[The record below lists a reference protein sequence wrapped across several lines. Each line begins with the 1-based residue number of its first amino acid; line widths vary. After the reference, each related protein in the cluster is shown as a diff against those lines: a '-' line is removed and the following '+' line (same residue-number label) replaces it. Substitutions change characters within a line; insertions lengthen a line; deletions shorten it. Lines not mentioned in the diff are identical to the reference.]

1 MPEAPR
7 ADDRAAACGFSG
19 CLTPTATRMHLRAH
33 EHSNAAELAL
43 VDLPRRFESLVE
55 SIPAIVAYMDLV
67 DRDDPGHSIPLYI
80 SPQIEDLMGYPR
92 EAWLNDDELW
102 LRVLHPEDAERMV
115 HEDARARRTL
125 SSLLAEYRMIARD
138 GRVVWVSEKATV
150 VEDATSGLIYWQGV
164 MVDMTERKRAEE
176 QLAASER
183 QFRSIFDAASI
194 GVMTLGLD
202 GRILEANPMLERV
215 CDYPSGGLHGRP
227 LGDYLEADDGVGLQF
242 DELVAGHRDRCRIE
256 HRFRRRDESRM
267 WCRTVMTL
275 VRDAAQRPAHVVA
288 MLEDISDRKQA
299 EVDLLHRT
307 LHDSLTELPNRIC
320 FHDAVTRAIGE
331 ARAGEELAVLL
342 IDLDRF
348 KEVNDTLGHH
358 YGDRLLCEF
367 AGALSRHLR
376 PPDTVARLGGDEF
389 GVLLQV
395 AGDATI
401 AAKSA
406 VARIETLLAAPYQVE
421 GLPLSVEASIGIARF
436 PQDGSDVAE
445 LLQHADIAMY
455 VAKASGSGHAFYE
468 ASDNGHDRRR
478 LGLLGEL
485 RRAIS
490 ERELVLHYQP
500 KLDLRTKR
508 LDRVEALVR
517 WQHPTL
523 GLLPPA
529 EFIPL
534 AEQTGLINPL
544 TLYVLD
550 EALDQCRRW
559 LAEGREISVSVNVS
573 PRSLNDG
580 GFPAAVAERLR
591 DNQVPAERL
600 LLEVTESAIIFD
612 PARAE
617 ATLRTLSGLGVR
629 LALDDFGTGHSSLTL
644 LGRLPLDQIKID
656 RSFVTNLMT
665 NPGNDV
671 IVRSIISLGHQLG
684 LEVVGEGVE
693 TVEVTARL
701 QQYGC
706 DILQGYTLTP
716 PLPANELEHWLETQ
730 RLEEPNVAS

>member
-1 MPEAPR
+1 MIALR
-7 ADDRAAACGFSG
+7 GAAFG
-19 CLTPTATRMHLRAH
+19 CRPASTAIPMHLRDRH
-33 EHSNAAELAL
+33 HVNAQAKLAL
-43 VDLPRRFESLVE
+43 EDLPRRFESLVE
-55 SIPAIVAYMDLV
+55 RIPGIVAYMDLV
-67 DRDDPGHSIPLYI
+67 DRDDPGHSTPLYI
-80 SPQIEDLMGYPR
+80 SPQIEELMGYPR
-92 EAWLNDDELW
+92 EAWLSDDELW
-102 LRVLHPEDAERMV
+102 LRVLHPEDSERMV
-115 HEDARARRTL
+115 HEDARARGTL

-138 GRVVWVSEKATV
+138 GRVVWVSEKAAV
-150 VEDATSGLIYWQGV
+150 LEDEISGLTYWQGV

-176 QLAASER
+176 GLAASER

-202 GRILEANPMLERV
+202 GRILEANPMLEQV
-215 CDYPSGGLHGRP
+215 CDYPSEALKGQP
-227 LGDYLEADDGVGLQF
+227 LEGYLEADDSVGLELDQ
-242 DELVAGHRDRCRIE
+242 LVAGDRDRCRVE
-256 HRFRRRDESRM
+256 HRFRRRDQSLM
-267 WCRTVMTL
+267 WCRTVMAL
-275 VRDAAQRPAHVVA
+275 VRDAAHRPAHVIA

-320 FHDAVTRAIGE
+320 FHDAVTQAIGA
-331 ARAGEELAVLL
+331 AREGGELAILL

-358 YGDRLLCEF
+358 YGDRLLREF
-367 AGALSRHLR
+367 AAALSRHLR

-395 AGDATI
+395 DGDATA

-406 VARIETLLAAPYQVE
+406 VARIENLLATPYQVE

-436 PQDGSDVAE
+436 PQDGDDVTK

-455 VAKASGSGHAFYE
+455 VAKASGTGHAFYE
-468 ASDNGHDRRR
+468 ASGDDHDRRR

-490 ERELVLHYQP
+490 EHELVLHYQP

-508 LDRVEALVR
+508 IDRVEALVR
-517 WQHPTL
+517 WQHPAL

-559 LAEGREISVSVNVS
+559 LAEGKEISVSVNVS
-573 PRSLNDG
+573 PRSLNDSA
-580 GFPAAVAERLR
+580 FPDAVAQRLR
-591 DNQVPAERL
+591 NHQVPAQSL

-612 PARAE
+612 PVRAE
-617 ATLRTLSGLGVR
+617 ETLRTLSRLGVR

-656 RSFVTNLMT
+656 RSFVTNLTT
-665 NPGNDV
+665 NAGNDV
-671 IVRSIISLGHQLG
+671 IVRAIINLGHQLG

-693 TVEVTARL
+693 TIDVTARL

-716 PLPANELEHWLETQ
+716 PLPAKELEHWLEEQRITQ
-730 RLEEPNVAS
+730 VSKAS